1 MKKLFVVAQYHGE
14 LEYHLRH
21 SSLFVEF
28 PENHFLYQGKL
39 LPHDKVSV
47 LIGEYHFKEFGFM
60 ETEHYYRFRV
70 WEE

>member
-1 MKKLFVVAQYHGE
+1 MKKLIVVAPYHGK
-14 LEYHLRH
+14 LEENLRL

-28 PENHFLYQGKL
+28 SENHFVYEGL
-39 LPHDKVSV
+39 LNPFDKVSV
-47 LIGEYHFKEFGFM
+47 LIGEYHPKEFGFM

>member
-1 MKKLFVVAQYHGE
+1 MKKLFVVAPYHGE
-14 LEYHLRH
+14 LEYNLRH

-28 PENHFLYQGKL
+28 PQNEFLYQGFL
-39 LPHDKVSV
+39 DPHDKVSC

-60 ETEHYYRFRV
+60 ETKYCYRLRV

>member
-1 MKKLFVVAQYHGE
+1 MKKLIVVAPYHGR
-14 LEYHLRH
+14 LEDNLRN
-21 SSLFVEF
+21 SSFFVEF
-28 PENHFLYQGKL
+28 PENQFVYEGL
-39 LPHDKVSV
+39 LQPHDKVSF